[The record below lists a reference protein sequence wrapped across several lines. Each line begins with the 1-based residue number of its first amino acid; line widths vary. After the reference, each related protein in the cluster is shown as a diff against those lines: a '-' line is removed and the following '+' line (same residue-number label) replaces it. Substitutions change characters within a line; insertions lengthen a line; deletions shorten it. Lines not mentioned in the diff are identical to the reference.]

1 MINDILMIILGFVL
15 LVVGADMLVKGAS
28 NIAKKFHI
36 PEMLI
41 GLTIVAIGTS
51 APELIITITSTQSSS
66 TDLIIGNAIGSNLC
80 NLLFILGLMAVIR
93 PVKIDKEARNFHIPM
108 AFLASTVIL
117 LMGLGLLGNSTQYIN
132 QIEGFFLIILF
143 IVYFSYPIIKEFE
156 DIINS
161 YKKEKKAR
169 IKAKEKSSNFKT
181 SGTASHSKRKNSV
194 FISLLLIVVGVFLL
208 KYGGDFVVDSAT
220 NIALYFNIS
229 ERVIGLT
236 VVAIGTA
243 LPELVTSIFAV
254 IRKDTDIAVG
264 NLVGSCVLNLFL
276 ILGIG
281 AMITPLE
288 FTPDFIQNL
297 ILLCSMTLVLWLF
310 NFMGKRDTI
319 TRPKGLVL
327 LGVFALYM
335 ISLFV

>member
-1 MINDILMIILGFVL
+1 MINNILMIILGFVL

-51 APELIITITSTQSSS
+51 APELIITITSTQSPG

-80 NLLFILGLMAVIR
+80 NLLLILGLMAVIR

-108 AFLASTVIL
+108 AFLASLVIL
-117 LMGLGLLGNSTQYIN
+117 LMGLGILGNNTQYIN
-132 QIEGFFLIILF
+132 QREGFFLVILF

-156 DIINS
+156 DIVNS
-161 YKKEKKAR
+161 YKKEKLER
-169 IKAKEKSSNFKT
+169 QNSSN
-181 SGTASHSKRKNSV
+181 KNSKKKKINIP
-194 FISLLLIVVGVFLL
+194 FSLLLIVVGVFLL

-220 NIALYFNIS
+220 IIALYFNIS

-243 LPELVTSIFAV
+243 LPELITSIFGI
-254 IRKDTDIAVG
+254 IRKNTDLAVG

-310 NFMGKRDTI
+310 IFMGKKDNI

-335 ISLFV
+335 VSLFVY

>member
-117 LMGLGLLGNSTQYIN
+117 LMGLGILGNSTQYIN

-161 YKKEKKAR
+161 YKKEKLER
-169 IKAKEKSSNFKT
+169 QNSSN
-181 SGTASHSKRKNSV
+181 KNSKKKKINIP
-194 FISLLLIVVGVFLL
+194 FSLLLIVVGVFLL

-297 ILLCSMTLVLWLF
+297 ILLCSMTIVLWLF

>member
-1 MINDILMIILGFVL
+1 MINNVLMIIIGFAL
-15 LVVGADMLVKGAS
+15 LVFGADMLVKGAS

-80 NLLFILGLMAVIR
+80 NLLLILGLMAVIR
-93 PVKIDKEARNFHIPM
+93 PVKIDKEARNFHIPI

-117 LMGLGLLGNSTQYIN
+117 LMGLGILGNSTQYIN

-161 YKKEKKAR
+161 YKKEKLER
-169 IKAKEKSSNFKT
+169 QNSSN
-181 SGTASHSKRKNSV
+181 KNSKKKKINIP
-194 FISLLLIVVGVFLL
+194 FSLLLIVVGVFLL

-254 IRKDTDIAVG
+254 IRKDTDLAVG

-297 ILLCSMTLVLWLF
+297 ILLCSMTFVLWLF

-335 ISLFV
+335 FSLFV

>member
-117 LMGLGLLGNSTQYIN
+117 LMGLGILGNSTQYIN

-161 YKKEKKAR
+161 YKKEKLER
-169 IKAKEKSSNFKT
+169 QNSSNKN
-181 SGTASHSKRKNSV
+181 SKKRKINIP
-194 FISLLLIVVGVFLL
+194 FSLLLIVVGVFLL
-208 KYGGDFVVDSAT
+208 KYGGDFVVDSAS

-297 ILLCSMTLVLWLF
+297 ILLCSMTIVLWLF
-310 NFMGKRDTI
+310 NFMGKKNTI

-327 LGVFALYM
+327 LGVFTLYM

>member
-93 PVKIDKEARNFHIPM
+93 PVKIDKEARNFHIPI

-117 LMGLGLLGNSTQYIN
+117 LMGLGILGNSTQYIN
-132 QIEGFFLIILF
+132 QIEGFFLVILF

-161 YKKEKKAR
+161 YKKEKLER
-169 IKAKEKSSNFKT
+169 QNSSN
-181 SGTASHSKRKNSV
+181 KNSKKKKINIP
-194 FISLLLIVVGVFLL
+194 FSLLLIVVGVFLL

-310 NFMGKRDTI
+310 NFMGKKNTI

-335 ISLFV
+335 VSLFV

>member
-80 NLLFILGLMAVIR
+80 NFLFILGLMAVIR

-117 LMGLGLLGNSTQYIN
+117 LMGLGILGNSTQYIN

-161 YKKEKKAR
+161 YKKEKLER
-169 IKAKEKSSNFKT
+169 QNSSN
-181 SGTASHSKRKNSV
+181 KNSKKKKINIP
-194 FISLLLIVVGVFLL
+194 FSLLLIVVGVFLL

-288 FTPDFIQNL
+288 FTTDFIQNL

-335 ISLFV
+335 VSLFV

>member
-1 MINDILMIILGFVL
+1 MINNILMIILGFVL

-28 NIAKKFHI
+28 NISKKFHI

-93 PVKIDKEARNFHIPM
+93 PVKIDKEARIFHIPM

-117 LMGLGLLGNSTQYIN
+117 LMGLGILGNSTQYIN

-161 YKKEKKAR
+161 YKKEKLERQNSSNKDS
-169 IKAKEKSSNFKT
+169 KKEKINIPF
-181 SGTASHSKRKNSV
+181 
-194 FISLLLIVVGVFLL
+194 SLLLIVVGVFLL

-297 ILLCSMTLVLWLF
+297 ILLCSMTIVLWLF

-335 ISLFV
+335 VSLFV

>member
-1 MINDILMIILGFVL
+1 MINNILMIILGFVL

-28 NIAKKFHI
+28 NISKKFHI

-93 PVKIDKEARNFHIPM
+93 PVKIDKEARIFHIPM

-117 LMGLGLLGNSTQYIN
+117 LMGLGILGNSTQYIN

-161 YKKEKKAR
+161 YKKEKLER
-169 IKAKEKSSNFKT
+169 QNSSNKN
-181 SGTASHSKRKNSV
+181 SKKRKINIP
-194 FISLLLIVVGVFLL
+194 FSLLLIVVGVFLL
-208 KYGGDFVVDSAT
+208 KYGGDFVVDSAS

-297 ILLCSMTLVLWLF
+297 ILLCSMTIVLWLF

-335 ISLFV
+335 VSLFV

>member
-93 PVKIDKEARNFHIPM
+93 PVKVDKEARNFHIPI

-117 LMGLGLLGNSTQYIN
+117 LMGLGILGNSTQYIN

-161 YKKEKKAR
+161 YKKEKLER
-169 IKAKEKSSNFKT
+169 QNSSNKN
-181 SGTASHSKRKNSV
+181 SKKRKINIP
-194 FISLLLIVVGVFLL
+194 FSLLLIVVGVFLL

-297 ILLCSMTLVLWLF
+297 ILLCSMTIVLWLF

-335 ISLFV
+335 VSLFV

>member
-1 MINDILMIILGFVL
+1 M
-15 LVVGADMLVKGAS
+15 
-28 NIAKKFHI
+28 
-36 PEMLI
+36 
-41 GLTIVAIGTS
+41 
-51 APELIITITSTQSSS
+51 
-66 TDLIIGNAIGSNLC
+66 C

-93 PVKIDKEARNFHIPM
+93 PVKIDKEARNFHIPI

-117 LMGLGLLGNSTQYIN
+117 LMGLGILGNSTQYIN

-161 YKKEKKAR
+161 YKKEKLER
-169 IKAKEKSSNFKT
+169 QNSSN
-181 SGTASHSKRKNSV
+181 KNSKKKKINIP
-194 FISLLLIVVGVFLL
+194 FSLLLIVVGVFLL

-310 NFMGKRDTI
+310 NFMGKKNTI
-319 TRPKGLVL
+319 TRPKGIVL
-327 LGVFALYM
+327 LSIFILYM

>member
-93 PVKIDKEARNFHIPM
+93 PVKIDKEARNFHIPI

-117 LMGLGLLGNSTQYIN
+117 LMGLGILGNSTQYIN
-132 QIEGFFLIILF
+132 QIEGFFLVILF

-161 YKKEKKAR
+161 YKKEKLER
-169 IKAKEKSSNFKT
+169 QNSSN
-181 SGTASHSKRKNSV
+181 KNSKKKKINIP
-194 FISLLLIVVGVFLL
+194 FSLLLIVVGVFLL

-310 NFMGKRDTI
+310 NFMGKKI
-319 TRPKGLVL
+319 L
-327 LGVFALYM
+327 
-335 ISLFV
+335 

>member
-1 MINDILMIILGFVL
+1 MINNILMIILGFVL

-51 APELIITITSTQSSS
+51 APELIITITSTQSSG

-80 NLLFILGLMAVIR
+80 NLLLILGLMAVIR

-108 AFLASTVIL
+108 AFLASLVIL
-117 LMGLGLLGNSTQYIN
+117 LMGLGILGNNTQYIN
-132 QIEGFFLIILF
+132 QREGFFLIILF
-143 IVYFSYPIIKEFE
+143 IVYFSYPIIKEFK
-156 DIINS
+156 DIVNS
-161 YKKEKKAR
+161 YKKEKLER
-169 IKAKEKSSNFKT
+169 QNSSN
-181 SGTASHSKRKNSV
+181 KNSKKKKINIP
-194 FISLLLIVVGVFLL
+194 FSLLLIVVGVFLL

-243 LPELVTSIFAV
+243 LPELITSIFGI
-254 IRKDTDIAVG
+254 IRKNTDLAVG

-310 NFMGKRDTI
+310 IFMGKKDNI

-335 ISLFV
+335 VSLFVY

>member
-1 MINDILMIILGFVL
+1 MLMINDILMIILGFVL

-51 APELIITITSTQSSS
+51 APELIITITSTQSSI

-93 PVKIDKEARNFHIPM
+93 PVKVDKEARNFHIPI

-117 LMGLGLLGNSTQYIN
+117 LMGLGILGNSTQYIN

-161 YKKEKKAR
+161 YKKEKLER
-169 IKAKEKSSNFKT
+169 QNSSNKN
-181 SGTASHSKRKNSV
+181 SKKRKINIP
-194 FISLLLIVVGVFLL
+194 FSLLLIVVGVFLL
-208 KYGGDFVVDSAT
+208 KYGGDFVVDSAS

-297 ILLCSMTLVLWLF
+297 ILLCSMTIVLWLF
-310 NFMGKRDTI
+310 NFMGKKNTI
-319 TRPKGLVL
+319 TRSKGIFL
-327 LGVFALYM
+327 LIIFILYM
-335 ISLFV
+335 FSLFV

>member
-80 NLLFILGLMAVIR
+80 NLLFILGLITVIR
-93 PVKIDKEARNFHIPM
+93 PVKIDKEAKNFHIPM

-117 LMGLGLLGNSTQYIN
+117 LMGLGILGNSTQYIN
-132 QIEGFFLIILF
+132 QIEGFFLVILF

-161 YKKEKKAR
+161 YKKEKLER
-169 IKAKEKSSNFKT
+169 QNSSNKN
-181 SGTASHSKRKNSV
+181 SKKRKINIP
-194 FISLLLIVVGVFLL
+194 FSLLLIVVGVFLL

-281 AMITPLE
+281 AMIAPLE

-297 ILLCSMTLVLWLF
+297 ILLCSMTIVLWLF
-310 NFMGKRDTI
+310 NFMGKKNTI
-319 TRPKGLVL
+319 TRSKGIFL
-327 LGVFALYM
+327 LSIFILYM
-335 ISLFV
+335 FSLFV

>member
-80 NLLFILGLMAVIR
+80 NFLFILGLMAVIR

-117 LMGLGLLGNSTQYIN
+117 LMGLGILGNSTQYIN

-161 YKKEKKAR
+161 YKKEKLER
-169 IKAKEKSSNFKT
+169 QNSSN
-181 SGTASHSKRKNSV
+181 KNSKKKKINIP
-194 FISLLLIVVGVFLL
+194 FSLLLIVVGVFLL

-335 ISLFV
+335 VSLFV

>member
-1 MINDILMIILGFVL
+1 MINNVLMIIIGFAL
-15 LVVGADMLVKGAS
+15 LVFGADMLVKGAS

-51 APELIITITSTQSSS
+51 VPELIITITSTQSSS

-80 NLLFILGLMAVIR
+80 NLLLILGLMAIIR

-108 AFLASTVIL
+108 AFLASLVIL
-117 LMGLGLLGNSTQYIN
+117 LMGLGILGNSTQYIN
-132 QIEGFFLIILF
+132 QMEGFFLIILF
-143 IVYFSYPIIKEFE
+143 VVYFSYPIVKEFE
-156 DIINS
+156 DIVNS
-161 YKKEKKAR
+161 YKKEKL
-169 IKAKEKSSNFKT
+169 E
-181 SGTASHSKRKNSV
+181 RKNLSNKNSRKKK
-194 FISLLLIVVGVFLL
+194 INIPLSLLLIVVGVLLL

-220 NIALYFNIS
+220 NIALYFKIS

-254 IRKDTDIAVG
+254 IRKDTDLAVG

-297 ILLCSMTLVLWLF
+297 ILLCSMTFVLWLF

-335 ISLFV
+335 FSLFV

>member
-1 MINDILMIILGFVL
+1 MINNVLMIIIGFAL
-15 LVVGADMLVKGAS
+15 LVFGADMLVKGAS

-80 NLLFILGLMAVIR
+80 NLLLILGLMAIIR

-108 AFLASTVIL
+108 AFLASLVIL
-117 LMGLGLLGNSTQYIN
+117 LMGLGILGNSTQYIN
-132 QIEGFFLIILF
+132 QMEGFFLIILF
-143 IVYFSYPIIKEFE
+143 VVYFSYPIVKEFE
-156 DIINS
+156 DIVNS
-161 YKKEKKAR
+161 YKKEKL
-169 IKAKEKSSNFKT
+169 E
-181 SGTASHSKRKNSV
+181 RKNLSNKNSRKKK
-194 FISLLLIVVGVFLL
+194 INIPLSLLLIVVGVLLL

-220 NIALYFNIS
+220 NIALYFNIP

-254 IRKDTDIAVG
+254 IRKDTDLAVG
-264 NLVGSCVLNLFL
+264 NLIGSCVLNLFL

-297 ILLCSMTLVLWLF
+297 ILLCSMTFVLWLF

-335 ISLFV
+335 FSLFV

>member
-93 PVKIDKEARNFHIPM
+93 PVKIDKEARNFHIPI
-108 AFLASTVIL
+108 AFLTSTVIL
-117 LMGLGLLGNSTQYIN
+117 LMGLGILGNSTQYIN
-132 QIEGFFLIILF
+132 QIEGFFLVILF

-161 YKKEKKAR
+161 YKKEKLER
-169 IKAKEKSSNFKT
+169 QNSSN
-181 SGTASHSKRKNSV
+181 KNSKKKKINIP
-194 FISLLLIVVGVFLL
+194 FSLLLIIVGVFLL

-335 ISLFV
+335 FSLFV

>member
-1 MINDILMIILGFVL
+1 MINNILMIILGFVL

-117 LMGLGLLGNSTQYIN
+117 LMGLGILGNSTQYIN

-161 YKKEKKAR
+161 YKKEKLER
-169 IKAKEKSSNFKT
+169 QNSSN
-181 SGTASHSKRKNSV
+181 KNSKKKKINIP
-194 FISLLLIVVGVFLL
+194 FSLLLIVVGVFLL
-208 KYGGDFVVDSAT
+208 KYGGDFVVDSAS

-297 ILLCSMTLVLWLF
+297 ILLCSMTIVLWLF

>member
-93 PVKIDKEARNFHIPM
+93 PVKIDKEARNFHIPI
-108 AFLASTVIL
+108 AFLTSTVIL
-117 LMGLGLLGNSTQYIN
+117 LMGLGILGNSTQYIN
-132 QIEGFFLIILF
+132 QIEGFFLVILF

-161 YKKEKKAR
+161 YKKEKLER
-169 IKAKEKSSNFKT
+169 QNSSN
-181 SGTASHSKRKNSV
+181 KNSKKKKINIP
-194 FISLLLIVVGVFLL
+194 FSLLLIVVGVFLL

-297 ILLCSMTLVLWLF
+297 ILLCSMTIILWLF

-319 TRPKGLVL
+319 TRLKGLVL

-335 ISLFV
+335 VSLFV

>member
-93 PVKIDKEARNFHIPM
+93 PVKIDKEAINFHIPM

-117 LMGLGLLGNSTQYIN
+117 LMGLGILGNSTQYIN

-161 YKKEKKAR
+161 YKKEKLER
-169 IKAKEKSSNFKT
+169 QNSSN
-181 SGTASHSKRKNSV
+181 KNSKKKKINIP
-194 FISLLLIVVGVFLL
+194 FSLLLIVVGVFLL

-220 NIALYFNIS
+220 NIVLFFLSFCHGFTNSFFIS
-229 ERVIGLT
+229 
-236 VVAIGTA
+236 
-243 LPELVTSIFAV
+243 
-254 IRKDTDIAVG
+254 
-264 NLVGSCVLNLFL
+264 
-276 ILGIG
+276 
-281 AMITPLE
+281 
-288 FTPDFIQNL
+288 
-297 ILLCSMTLVLWLF
+297 
-310 NFMGKRDTI
+310 
-319 TRPKGLVL
+319 
-327 LGVFALYM
+327 
-335 ISLFV
+335 

>member
-1 MINDILMIILGFVL
+1 MINNILMIILGFVL

-51 APELIITITSTQSSS
+51 APELIITITSTQSSG

-80 NLLFILGLMAVIR
+80 NLLLILGLMAVIR

-108 AFLASTVIL
+108 AFLASLVIL
-117 LMGLGLLGNSTQYIN
+117 LMGLGILGNNTQYIN
-132 QIEGFFLIILF
+132 QREGFFLVILF

-156 DIINS
+156 DIVNS
-161 YKKEKKAR
+161 YKKEKLER
-169 IKAKEKSSNFKT
+169 QNSSN
-181 SGTASHSKRKNSV
+181 KNSKKKKINIP
-194 FISLLLIVVGVFLL
+194 FSLLLIVVGVFLL

-220 NIALYFNIS
+220 IIALYFNIS

-243 LPELVTSIFAV
+243 LPELITSIFGI
-254 IRKDTDIAVG
+254 IRKNTDLAVG

-310 NFMGKRDTI
+310 IFMGKKDNI

-335 ISLFV
+335 VSLFVY

>member
-93 PVKIDKEARNFHIPM
+93 PVKIDKEARNFHIPI

-117 LMGLGLLGNSTQYIN
+117 LMGLGILGNSTQYIN

-161 YKKEKKAR
+161 YKKEKLER
-169 IKAKEKSSNFKT
+169 QNSSNKN
-181 SGTASHSKRKNSV
+181 SKKRKINIP
-194 FISLLLIVVGVFLL
+194 FSLLLIVVGVFLL
-208 KYGGDFVVDSAT
+208 KYGGDFVVDSAS

-319 TRPKGLVL
+319 TRPKGIVL
-327 LGVFALYM
+327 LSIFILYM

>member
-51 APELIITITSTQSSS
+51 APELIITITSTQSSG

-80 NLLFILGLMAVIR
+80 NLLLILGLMAVIR

-108 AFLASTVIL
+108 AFLASLVIL
-117 LMGLGLLGNSTQYIN
+117 LMGLGILGNNTQYIN
-132 QIEGFFLIILF
+132 QREGFFLVILF
-143 IVYFSYPIIKEFE
+143 IVYFSYHIIKEFE
-156 DIINS
+156 DIVNS
-161 YKKEKKAR
+161 YKKEKLER
-169 IKAKEKSSNFKT
+169 QNSSN
-181 SGTASHSKRKNSV
+181 KNSKKKKINIP
-194 FISLLLIVVGVFLL
+194 FSLLLIVVGVFLL

-220 NIALYFNIS
+220 IIALYFNIS

-243 LPELVTSIFAV
+243 LPELITSIFGI
-254 IRKDTDIAVG
+254 IRKNTDLAVG

-310 NFMGKRDTI
+310 IFMGKKDNI

-335 ISLFV
+335 VSLFVY

>member
-1 MINDILMIILGFVL
+1 MLMINDILMIILGFVL

-117 LMGLGLLGNSTQYIN
+117 LMGLGILGNSTQYIN

-143 IVYFSYPIIKEFE
+143 IVYFSYPIIKELE

-161 YKKEKKAR
+161 YKKEKLER
-169 IKAKEKSSNFKT
+169 QNSSNKN
-181 SGTASHSKRKNSV
+181 SKKRKINIP
-194 FISLLLIVVGVFLL
+194 FSLLLIVVGVFLL

-220 NIALYFNIS
+220 NIVLYFNIS

-243 LPELVTSIFAV
+243 LPELVTSIFAI

-297 ILLCSMTLVLWLF
+297 ILLCSMTIVLWLF

-335 ISLFV
+335 VSLFV

>member
-93 PVKIDKEARNFHIPM
+93 PVKIDKEARNFHIPI

-117 LMGLGLLGNSTQYIN
+117 LMGLGILGNSTQYIN
-132 QIEGFFLIILF
+132 QKEGFFLIILF

-161 YKKEKKAR
+161 YKKEKLER
-169 IKAKEKSSNFKT
+169 QNSSN
-181 SGTASHSKRKNSV
+181 KNSKKKKINIP
-194 FISLLLIVVGVFLL
+194 FSLLLIVVGVFLL

-310 NFMGKRDTI
+310 NFMGKKNTI

-335 ISLFV
+335 VSLFV